1 MRLQRIARGVG
12 FAAAAL
18 VILAAVVIGS
28 VRLLLPLVPRYQD
41 LIQAQA
47 QRYLGFPLQCERID
61 ARWTGL
67 YPELVLRG
75 VTLRDPTGR
84 GVILRARQVRLGIDP
99 AALFGRRLRPVT
111 LTLVDPTLSLVR
123 DPDGDI
129 HPTGVPP
136 GHVFSLRALL
146 ARLAPF
152 AQVQVTGAA
161 LLWWD
166 RLHGAAPVRFTA
178 IRIDLRRRHG
188 ARVLGLSATL
198 PAAFGRRLTFVARW
212 RGAASDPLQARGRFF
227 VKGEGLALSRWTAG
241 HTWAG
246 MTPEA
251 GHADLEA
258 WGAWDTGRLVALEG
272 RAAAQGLRLAG
283 AGGAAPFQAA
293 EAAGRFAFEREATGW
308 WLRLADLVLHRSA
321 GASPRA
327 PMDLAVVYRA
337 GAPGGSAVRP
347 GTVTVDAHNLRLAVL
362 GALLRR
368 AELPAPWGR
377 RLAALQPGGVL
388 HRLHLRYRGPVRA
401 PEDLTLR
408 ARFSGLSFRR
418 RGRLPGVAGL
428 DGRVT
433 GGPGS
438 WTLDLDSDSVTLDA
452 PRWLAA
458 PLHLTR
464 LAGRITA
471 RRSAAV
477 GWVLRTPDLAFANPD
492 LAARARVRLELPPG
506 GAPVADLQVDV
517 ERGRVAAVRRYLPLR
532 GIPPR
537 GRAWL
542 EHALVGGEITS
553 GAVLLRGP
561 LDGFPYDDADG
572 VFEARLNVRDVT
584 LQYAPDWPRLE
595 EAEAQVG
602 FRGRA
607 LSIDLTSAKVF
618 GMSLTGAHAAIPRL
632 GHDEILNVALRAR
645 GPADDLLR
653 VLRESPVEESYG
665 VFLGAVHLAGEAAL
679 DFRLH
684 LPLGNPRARTYS
696 GTVAF
701 SGATLDGAAWGLRL
715 SDLTGRLGF
724 DRDGF
729 TAPALQARL
738 SGGAVRISVATPE
751 PGRLSVVR
759 VQGGADAKI
768 VEALVSAGLSERLKG
783 RTDWTARLAIPWKE
797 QGGRAPKVAMT
808 LRSDLKGLAV
818 ELPAPFGK
826 PAGVSRELELRT
838 DLPRRA
844 NTSLRVHY
852 GAVLDGVLRRERG
865 VPGPGE
871 WWYAQL
877 HGPVVAGKVWVPVL
891 YPDGPAVVMDLD
903 RLVLP
908 GGGPRIPGLRGA
920 APDPRVLPALRAE
933 VREFRLGA
941 RSLGRLTLR
950 AKRIPEGLRLTA
962 LSLKSPQ
969 LRLKGTGSWV
979 RAGPG
984 SVTRFQGT
992 LESDDTGRLLGE
1004 FGFVK
1009 SLKGGKAHCEM
1020 DLHWP
1025 GAPTR
1030 VRPATLAGT
1039 LKIKITDGR
1048 LLDINPGAGRIFG
1061 LFSLQALPRRLSLDF
1076 SDLFRKGFTF
1086 DHIEGTFRLR
1096 NGEAYTDNLTM
1107 VGPAAEIAV
1116 SGRTGLVARD
1126 YDQKVTVTPNLGS
1139 SLPIAGT
1146 LAGGP
1151 AVGAALFLAEHL
1163 LRGPIRHLTR
1173 YRYTVTGSWNK
1184 PVITRISGGIGGL
1197 LPGLG
1202 APEAKPERRSRP
1214 EPTPPKPVRSS
1225 GAP

>member
-1 MRLQRIARGVG
+1 MRVQRIARGVG
-12 FAAAAL
+12 YAAVAL

-28 VRLLLPLVPRYQD
+28 VRLLLPLVPRYQG
-41 LIQAQA
+41 LIQEQA
-47 QRYLGFPLQCERID
+47 QRYLGFPLQWERID

-129 HPTGVPP
+129 HPAGVPP

-152 AQVQVTGAA
+152 AQVRVTGAA

-166 RLHGAAPVRFTA
+166 RLHGVAPVRFTA
-178 IRIDLRRRHG
+178 IRIDLRSRHG
-188 ARVLGLSATL
+188 TRVLGLSATL
-198 PAAFGRRLTFVARW
+198 PAAFGRHLTFVARW
-212 RGAASDPLQARGRFF
+212 RGAASGLLQARGRFF
-227 VKGEGLALSRWTAG
+227 VKGEALSLSRWSAG
-241 HTWAG
+241 YAWVG
-246 MTPEA
+246 MIPEA
-251 GHADLEA
+251 GRADLEA
-258 WGAWDTGRLVALEG
+258 WGAWDAGRLVALEG
-272 RAAAQGLRLAG
+272 RAVARGLRLAG
-283 AGGAAPFQAA
+283 EGRAEPFQVA
-293 EAAGRFAFEREATGW
+293 EAAGRFAFKRETTGW
-308 WLRLADLVLHRSA
+308 WLRLADLVLHRTA
-321 GASPRA
+321 GTLPRA

-388 HRLHLRYRGPVRA
+388 HRLHLRYRGPVRT

-408 ARFSGLSFRR
+408 ARFSGLSFRHW
-418 RGRLPGVAGL
+418 GRLPGVAGL
-428 DGRVT
+428 DGRVA
-433 GGPGS
+433 GGPGN
-438 WTLDLDSDSVTLDA
+438 WTLELDSDSVTLGADH
-452 PRWLAA
+452 WLAA

-464 LAGRITA
+464 LTGRVTA
-471 RRSAAV
+471 RRSAGV

-517 ERGRVAAVRRYLPLR
+517 ERGRVAAVRRYLPPR
-532 GIPPR
+532 RIPPR

-542 EHALVGGEITS
+542 EHALVGGEIVS

-561 LDGFPYDDADG
+561 LHGFPYDDAGG
-572 VFEARLNVRDVT
+572 VFEARIDVRDVT
-584 LQYAPDWPRLE
+584 LQYAPDWPRME
-595 EAEAQVG
+595 KAEAEVG

-607 LSIDLTSAKVF
+607 LNVDLTGAKVF
-618 GMSLTGAHAAIPRL
+618 GVSITSAHATIPRM
-632 GHDEILNVALRAR
+632 GHHEILDVALRAR
-645 GPADDLLR
+645 GPAGDLLR
-653 VLRESPVEESYG
+653 VLRESPVGENHG
-665 VFLGAVHLAGEAAL
+665 AFLGAVHLAGAAAL

-684 LPLGNPRARTYS
+684 LPLGDPRARTYS
-696 GTVAF
+696 GAVVF
-701 SGATLDGAAWGLRL
+701 SGATLDGPAWGLRL
-715 SDLTGRLGF
+715 SGLNGRLEF
-724 DRDGF
+724 DRHGF
-729 TAPALQARL
+729 TARDLQARL
-738 SGGAVRISVATPE
+738 AGGAVRISVTTPE
-751 PGRLSVVR
+751 PGRLSVVQ
-759 VQGGADAKI
+759 VQGGADAKT
-768 VEALVSAGLSERLKG
+768 VAALASASLDERLKG
-783 RTDWTARLAIPWKE
+783 HTDWTARLAIPWKE
-797 QGGRAPKVAMT
+797 QGRRAPEVAMI
-808 LRSDLKGLAV
+808 LRTDLKGLAV

-844 NTSLRVHY
+844 DTPLRVHY
-852 GAVLDGVLRRERG
+852 GTVLDGVLRRERG
-865 VPGPGE
+865 VPGPGD

-877 HGPVVAGKVWVPVL
+877 HGPVIAGKVWVPVL
-891 YPDGPAVVMDLD
+891 YPDGPAVVMDLE

-920 APDPRVLPALRAE
+920 APDPRTLPALRAE
-933 VREFRLGA
+933 VREFRLGN
-941 RSLGRLTLR
+941 RSLGRLALR
-950 AKRIPEGLRLTA
+950 AKRIPEGLRLTS
-962 LSLKSPQ
+962 LSLESPQ

-1009 SLKGGKAHCEM
+1009 SLKGGKAHCKM

-1030 VRPATLAGT
+1030 V
-1039 LKIKITDGR
+1039 
-1048 LLDINPGAGRIFG
+1048 
-1061 LFSLQALPRRLSLDF
+1061 
-1076 SDLFRKGFTF
+1076 
-1086 DHIEGTFRLR
+1086 
-1096 NGEAYTDNLTM
+1096 
-1107 VGPAAEIAV
+1107 
-1116 SGRTGLVARD
+1116 
-1126 YDQKVTVTPNLGS
+1126 
-1139 SLPIAGT
+1139 
-1146 LAGGP
+1146 
-1151 AVGAALFLAEHL
+1151 
-1163 LRGPIRHLTR
+1163 
-1173 YRYTVTGSWNK
+1173 
-1184 PVITRISGGIGGL
+1184 
-1197 LPGLG
+1197 
-1202 APEAKPERRSRP
+1202 
-1214 EPTPPKPVRSS
+1214 
-1225 GAP
+1225 